1 MPVRGILHKR
11 YGINDAMG
19 FRVFTARLVALPDG
33 EERRV
38 SLDKIKLKAGKDV
51 PLGDQFVLTSHSS
64 TLKVMKVVLDAP
76 SLRSAFGIAEQSVYG
91 IDPSVELFLDTSRR
105 TDAYKLGNSVDNGK
119 SYCRSVVR
127 GLVPPWTGR

>member
-1 MPVRGILHKR
+1 MPVRGILRQR

-19 FRVFTARLVALPDG
+19 FRVFTARLVELGDRDNP
-33 EERRV
+33 RV
-38 SLDKIKLKAGKDV
+38 RLDKIKLKARKDV

>member
-11 YGINDAMG
+11 YGINDAKG
-19 FRVFTARLVALPDG
+19 NRVFTGRLVQMPDG
-33 EERRV
+33 EEGRV

-91 IDPSVELFLDTSRR
+91 IDPSVELFLDTSR

-119 SYCRSVVR
+119 SYCCSVVR